1 LRERVNRIAF
11 RTLLRERLLAGELTH
26 KTKWKDF
33 LIENRADVR
42 LLNMM
47 DPSQPGTSAHELFE
61 HFMGELGEKHKVIKG
76 LIKHQFKKVGFKM
89 TE

>member
-1 LRERVNRIAF
+1 
-11 RTLLRERLLAGELTH
+11 
-26 KTKWKDF
+26 
-33 LIENRADVR
+33 
-42 LLNMM
+42 MM